1 MDTFSLTENLTFLE
15 KTMHRIII
23 VGGGAGGLE
32 LMTKLADTF
41 NKSKDISLLL
51 IDKNLTHIWKPLL
64 HEVASS
70 TLNLNDNEVNYIIH
84 SYEHKYDYIQGSLVD
99 IDKNKK
105 NISVEISSTFDEN
118 NKKIEELSYDT
129 LILALGSKSNDFN
142 TPGVK
147 ENCYFLDT
155 KAEAENIYKY
165 IYSTYLDIRNK
176 FIDLSQVYNVVIV
189 GAGATGVELITE
201 LVHLKKNLAETYFQ
215 ETQKLSIQFTL
226 IDASDRIL
234 SALSEEISNEA
245 EKVLSQMGVE
255 ILKKHRVAKVDS
267 ENIYFSDG
275 SKIPADLKIW
285 TAGIKAPDVIEK
297 LEGFEKD
304 NIGRLKVYA
313 TLQTYSD
320 PNIFALGD
328 CAHCQLDSK
337 KPPLGAR
344 AQVASQQAEFL
355 AQAIEYRLKD
365 KSLPLFKFS
374 DKGSIISLSQD
385 NAIGEVFSNLN
396 IYGTFARK
404 AYEALY
410 RIHQINIHG
419 IKNTYRLSQ
428 KDSINKSLLKKIF

>member
-1 MDTFSLTENLTFLE
+1 
-15 KTMHRIII
+15 MHRIIV

-41 NKSKDISLLL
+41 HKSKEVSLLL
-51 IDKNLTHIWKPLL
+51 VDKNLTHVWKPLL

-70 TLNLNDNEVNYIIH
+70 TLNINDNEVNYIMH
-84 SYEHKYDYIQGSLVD
+84 SYEHGYNFTQGSLAD

-105 NISVEISSTFDEN
+105 NIHVEITSTIDPN
-118 NKKIEELSYDT
+118 IKKIEELSYDT
-129 LILALGSKSNDFN
+129 LILSLGSRSNDFN

-155 KAEAENIYKY
+155 KSEAESIYKY
-165 IYSTYLDIRNK
+165 IFSTYLDIRNK
-176 FIDLSQVYNVVIV
+176 FIDLSQTYNVAIV
-189 GAGATGVELITE
+189 GGGATGVELITE
-201 LVHLKKNLAETYFQ
+201 LVHLKETLAKSYFK
-215 ETQKLSIQFTL
+215 ETQQLSIQFIL

-234 SALSEEISNEA
+234 SALSEDISNEA
-245 EKVLSQMGVE
+245 EKVLSQMGVQ
-255 ILKKHRVAKVDS
+255 ILKNHRVSKVDK
-267 ENIYFSDG
+267 ENIYFPDG
-275 SKIPADLKIW
+275 SKISADLKIW
-285 TAGIKAPDVIEK
+285 TAGIKATEAIEQ
-297 LEGFEKD
+297 LDGFEKD

-313 TLQTYSD
+313 TLQTYTD

-328 CAHCQLDSK
+328 CAHCQLDAK

-355 AQAIEYRLKD
+355 AQALEQRLIGKP
-365 KSLPLFKFS
+365 LPLFKFS

-385 NAIGEVFSNLN
+385 HAVGEVFSNLN

-419 IKNTYRLSQ
+419 VKNTYRMSQ
-428 KDSINKSLLKKIF
+428 KDSITKNLLKKVF